1 VHIKT
6 PYDEII
12 LKLNKQLNKTYI
24 SYGMRGAHKMAMQA
38 TQDQNAE
45 ALNEVVAVKRAVSKS
60 SRIYNNSSWDL
71 IDATEQEEFQISEL
85 KKEDLPA
92 ELQGKS
98 DQEIARFIQTKKVE
112 RQRIQTEI
120 QSLNAKREAF
130 VANQQKN
137 EQGELEN
144 AILNAIEKQGAR
156 KNIKWE

>member
-1 VHIKT
+1 
-6 PYDEII
+6 
-12 LKLNKQLNKTYI
+12 
-24 SYGMRGAHKMAMQA
+24 MRGAHKMAMQA

-71 IDATEQEEFQISEL
+71 IDATEQEEFEISEL

-98 DQEIARFIQTKKVE
+98 DQEIARFIQTKKVD

-137 EQGELEN
+137 EKGELEN